1 VTKFPQNFSVFRAL
15 NFTMLF
21 LSNPQ
26 SHLESSNFIG
36 GYQNI
41 TNYFAR
47 HTPTQR
53 EYALRDVRLS
63 FYVSPC

>member
-1 VTKFPQNFSVFRAL
+1 MSMFHSHLVKLNSAISSSKFQG
-15 NFTMLF
+15 
-21 LSNPQ
+21 
-26 SHLESSNFIG
+26 HLESSNFIG

-63 FYVSPC
+63 FYVSSW